1 MKKYYSN
8 IYSNIYYAHCSRSL
22 WPQRDLQAIFY
33 FFELEI
39 VAIVAKPAEHIHVHI
54 ITF

>member
-1 MKKYYSN
+1 MKKY
-8 IYSNIYYAHCSRSL
+8 YSNIYYAHCSRSL

-39 VAIVAKPAEHIHVHI
+39 VAIVANLQNIYMY
-54 ITF
+54 T